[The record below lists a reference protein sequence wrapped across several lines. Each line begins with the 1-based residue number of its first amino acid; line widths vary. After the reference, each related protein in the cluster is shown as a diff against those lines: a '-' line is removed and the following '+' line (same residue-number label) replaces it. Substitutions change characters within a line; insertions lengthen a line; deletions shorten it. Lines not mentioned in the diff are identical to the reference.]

1 MLIRDA
7 EVFGAGRMDVRI
19 HGGVITECA
28 TGLVRLPGEDEI
40 YAGGGWLLP
49 GLHDHHIH
57 LRSLAATYE
66 SVPLGPPHVRTATEF
81 AARLQ
86 EADRKLLPGKWIR
99 GTGYHE
105 SVAGPLDRAVL
116 DRMLPHRPVRVQH
129 RTGVLWQLNSMACEL
144 VGLDS
149 NDAPGVER
157 DETGRPT
164 GRLRRMDSWMG
175 ERVDSRTT
183 DLAAVSAAAA
193 AMGITGFTDATPGL
207 AQADV
212 DQLAETVETG
222 RIVQRVHCMAP
233 PEVSQ
238 PDGARFTLGPTKIV
252 LDDFDLPPFDEFA
265 DRLRA
270 IHAASRT
277 VAVHCV
283 TRVQFI
289 LTMAALDL
297 AGVRAGDRIEH
308 GAVIPHES
316 LDWLRR
322 QRVSVVTQPHFVVE
336 RAEQYRDE
344 VPAADLPDLW
354 RLRSLVDAG
363 VGVAAGSDAPF
374 GAPDPWSVVRAAVH
388 RPAEFHAAEAVSVP
402 KALSLFFGAPDSPA
416 AARWITPG
424 AVADLTLLSVPPDEA
439 AHQLDAGI
447 VAATIVAGDLVYSRQ

>member
-1 MLIRDA
+1 
-7 EVFGAGRMDVRI
+7 
-19 HGGVITECA
+19 
-28 TGLVRLPGEDEI
+28 
-40 YAGGGWLLP
+40 
-49 GLHDHHIH
+49 
-57 LRSLAATYE
+57 
-66 SVPLGPPHVRTATEF
+66 
-81 AARLQ
+81 
-86 EADRKLLPGKWIR
+86 
-99 GTGYHE
+99 
-105 SVAGPLDRAVL
+105 
-116 DRMLPHRPVRVQH
+116 
-129 RTGVLWQLNSMACEL
+129 
-144 VGLDS
+144 
-149 NDAPGVER
+149 
-157 DETGRPT
+157 
-164 GRLRRMDSWMG
+164 
-175 ERVDSRTT
+175 
-183 DLAAVSAAAA
+183 
-193 AMGITGFTDATPGL
+193 
-207 AQADV
+207 
-212 DQLAETVETG
+212 
-222 RIVQRVHCMAP
+222 
-233 PEVSQ
+233 
-238 PDGARFTLGPTKIV
+238 
-252 LDDFDLPPFDEFA
+252 
-265 DRLRA
+265 
-270 IHAASRT
+270 
-277 VAVHCV
+277 
-283 TRVQFI
+283 
-289 LTMAALDL
+289 MAALDL

>member
-7 EVFGAGRMDVRI
+7 EVFGSGRMDVRT
-19 HGGVITECA
+19 HRGVITECA

-40 YAGGGWLLP
+40 NAAGGWLLP

-66 SVPLGPPHVRTATEF
+66 SVPLGPPQVHTAPEF
-81 AARLQ
+81 AARLR
-86 EADRKLLPGKWIR
+86 EADRKLRPGRWIR

-105 SVAGPLDRAVL
+105 SVAGSLDRAVL
-116 DRMLPHRPVRVQH
+116 DRIVPHRPVRVQH

-144 VGLDS
+144 VGLDG

-164 GRLRRMDSWMG
+164 GRLRRLDSWLG
-175 ERVDSRTT
+175 DRIDSRTI
-183 DLAAVSAAAA
+183 DLDAVSTAAA

-207 AQADV
+207 AQADI
-212 DQLAETVETG
+212 DQLADTVDAG

-233 PEVSQ
+233 PEVSE
-238 PDGARFTLGPTKIV
+238 PDGTRFTLGPTKIL
-252 LDDFDLPPFDEFA
+252 LDDFDLPPLDEFV

-270 IHAASRT
+270 IHAAGRA

-289 LTMAALDL
+289 LTMAALEL
-297 AGVRAGDRIEH
+297 AGVRVGDRIEH
-308 GAVIPHES
+308 GAVIPDQS

-336 RAEQYRDE
+336 RAEQYRAE
-344 VPAADLPDLW
+344 VPAEDQPDLW
-354 RLRSLVDAG
+354 RLRSLLDAG

-374 GAPDPWSVVRAAVH
+374 GAADPWSVLRAAVH
-388 RPAEFHAAEAVSVP
+388 RPPEFRAAEAVSLP
-402 KALSLFFGAPDSPA
+402 KALSLFFGAPESPA
-416 AARWITPG
+416 TPRGIAPG
-424 AVADLTLLSVPPDEA
+424 AVADLTLLSVSPDQA
-439 AHQLDAGI
+439 AHHLDAEL
-447 VAATIVAGDLVYSRQ
+447 VAATIVAGDLVYSGQ

>member
-7 EVFGAGRMDVRI
+7 EVFGSGRMDVRI
-19 HGGVITECA
+19 HGGVITERA

-40 YAGGGWLLP
+40 GAGGGWLLP

-66 SVPLGPPHVRTATEF
+66 SVALGPPQVRTEAEF
-81 AARLQ
+81 EARLR
-86 EADRKLLPGKWIR
+86 EADRKLLPGTWIR
-99 GTGYHE
+99 GIGYHE

-116 DRMLPHRPVRVQH
+116 DRVLPHRPVRVQH
-129 RTGVLWQLNSMACEL
+129 RTGVLWQLNSMACDL
-144 VGLDS
+144 VDLDNS
-149 NDAPGVER
+149 DAPGVER
-157 DETGRPT
+157 DAIGRPT
-164 GRLRRMDSWMG
+164 GRLHRLDSWLG

-207 AQADV
+207 AQGDI
-212 DQLAETVETG
+212 DQLAETVDAG
-222 RIVQRVHCMAP
+222 RIVQRVHAMAP
-233 PEVSQ
+233 PEVTE

-252 LDDFDLPPFDEFA
+252 LDDVDLPPFDEFA

-270 IHAASRT
+270 IHAAGRA

-289 LTMAALDL
+289 VTMAALEQ
-297 AGVRAGDRIEH
+297 AGARVGDRIEH
-308 GAVIPHES
+308 GAVIPGES

-322 QRVSVVTQPHFVVE
+322 QRVSVITQPHFVVE
-336 RAEQYRDE
+336 RAEQYRAE

-354 RLRSLVDAG
+354 RLRSLLAAG

-388 RPAEFHAAEAVSVP
+388 RPLEFHAEEAVSLST
-402 KALSLFFGAPDSPA
+402 ALSLFFGAPDSPA
-416 AARWITPG
+416 TPRRITPG
-424 AVADLTLLSVPPDEA
+424 AVADLTLLSVPPQDA
-439 AHQLDAGI
+439 ARRLDAEL
-447 VAATIVAGDLVYSRQ
+447 VAATIVAGDLVYRAH

>member
-7 EVFGAGRMDVRI
+7 EVFGSGRMDVRTR
-19 HGGVITECA
+19 GGVIVECA

-40 YAGGGWLLP
+40 NAAGGWLLP

-66 SVPLGPPHVRTATEF
+66 SVPLGPPQVRTAMEL
-81 AARLQ
+81 AARLR
-86 EADRKLLPGKWIR
+86 EIDRNLRPGKWIR

-116 DRMLPHRPVRVQH
+116 DRIVPHRPVRVQH
-129 RTGVLWQLNSMACEL
+129 RTGVLWQLNSMACDL

-164 GRLRRMDSWMG
+164 GRLRRLDSWLG
-175 ERVDSRTT
+175 ERIDSRTT
-183 DLAAVSAAAA
+183 DLAAVSVAAA

-207 AQADV
+207 AQADI
-212 DQLAETVETG
+212 DQLAETVDAG

-233 PEVSQ
+233 PEVSE

-252 LDDFDLPPFDEFA
+252 LDDVDLPAFDEFA

-270 IHAASRT
+270 IHAAGRS

-289 LTMAALDL
+289 LTMAALDSV
-297 AGVRAGDRIEH
+297 GVRAGDRIEH
-308 GAVIPHES
+308 GAIIPRES
-316 LDWLRR
+316 LDWLRG
-322 QRVSVVTQPHFVVE
+322 QDISVVTQPHFVVE
-336 RAEQYRDE
+336 RAEQYRAE
-344 VPAADLPDLW
+344 VPAEDLPDLW
-354 RLRSLVDAG
+354 RLRSLLDAG

-374 GAPDPWSVVRAAVH
+374 GAPDPWSVLRAAVH
-388 RPAEFHAAEAVSVP
+388 RPPEFRAAEGVSLP
-402 KALSLFFGAPDSPA
+402 AALSLFFGAPDTPA
-416 AARWITPG
+416 TPRRITPG
-424 AVADLTLLSVPPDEA
+424 AVADLTLLSVPPDQA
-439 AHQLDAGI
+439 AHHLDAEL
-447 VAATIVAGDLVYSRQ
+447 VSATIVAGELVYSGQ